1 MSTRLTGYSA
11 AWLDHARRDAAHAWR
26 MIRRMPGLATV
37 VIVSLAIGIGVNAAI
52 FSWIQALV
60 FKPLPGV
67 RDAAAFHFLEPR
79 TESGSLPGVSWL
91 EYHDLR
97 EQTTSFRD
105 LLAYRMAPLTLGES
119 GRTVRTYGL
128 LVSGNYFSA
137 LGLEPA
143 LGRFFTPNE
152 AARPGG
158 DPVVVVSDGFWR
170 TRLADVANPVGHT
183 LRVNDREL
191 TVVGVAP

>member
-1 MSTRLTGYSA
+1 MSTRLTGYPA

-79 TESGSLPGVSWL
+79 TESGLPG
-91 EYHDLR
+91 
-97 EQTTSFRD
+97 
-105 LLAYRMAPLTLGES
+105 S
-119 GRTVRTYGL
+119 GKRACGSSRR
-128 LVSGNYFSA
+128 
-137 LGLEPA
+137 
-143 LGRFFTPNE
+143 GRSK
-152 AARPGG
+152 ARCATKGI
-158 DPVVVVSDGFWR
+158 S
-170 TRLADVANPVGHT
+170 VA
-183 LRVNDREL
+183 
-191 TVVGVAP
+191 